1 MAAVSNSI
9 RKLCVLFQQNDTF
22 HFLESATA
30 TRKNDTETEAKNK
43 RNNFLKRKE
52 IIYSDFS

>member
-1 MAAVSNSI
+1 MTTVSNSI

-43 RNNFLKRKE
+43 RNNKTKKE
-52 IIYSDFS
+52 RNNL

>member
-43 RNNFLKRKE
+43 RNNF
-52 IIYSDFS
+52 

>member
-22 HFLESATA
+22 HFLPLPLPPGRMAQKLRQRIRE
-30 TRKNDTETEAKNK
+30 KK
-43 RNNFLKRKE
+43 KRKE
-52 IIYSDFS
+52 IIYSDFC